1 VPFLANEPIYELFI
15 SVRPDGTTLREIMTL
30 LEQRLIR
37 PIVARVFTT
46 KDIKEAAKYVKN
58 GRGRRRGEVVV
69 MGIQSSYKRKCCVY
83 SDLERD
89 EDLASLDICST
100 QQYRSEVAVGE

>member
-58 GRGRRRGEVVV
+58 GRRRGEVVV